1 MFYAV
6 GYDSACSTS
15 SSPPPPCIFHLVFL
29 CFPSFP
35 VESAQRSSTLWYIV
49 LEFVCHNFS
58 HPFHKSCH
66 IFRLFVL
73 QRVCVFS
80 IGFPNMCSLYNM
92 CRTAKLGGV
101 LHFCLAWR
109 KSDNRGFSSCSCR
122 ILSLYALRVSIIELR
137 VE

>member
-1 MFYAV
+1 MNK
-6 GYDSACSTS
+6 
-15 SSPPPPCIFHLVFL
+15 HK
-29 CFPSFP
+29 

-49 LEFVCHNFS
+49 FEFVCHNFS
-58 HPFHKSCH
+58 HPLKIPFHKNCH

-101 LHFCLAWR
+101 LHFCLA
-109 KSDNRGFSSCSCR
+109 
-122 ILSLYALRVSIIELR
+122 
-137 VE
+137 

>member
-1 MFYAV
+1 MNK
-6 GYDSACSTS
+6 
-15 SSPPPPCIFHLVFL
+15 HK
-29 CFPSFP
+29 

-80 IGFPNMCSLYNM
+80 IGFPNMCSLYNNVQN
-92 CRTAKLGGV
+92 RESR
-101 LHFCLAWR
+101 LHFWLLHVLTRVHCSR
-109 KSDNRGFSSCSCR
+109 FSSGSCS
-122 ILSLYALRVSIIELR
+122 ILSLYA
-137 VE
+137 